1 MGKAFKV
8 IWKGLTT
15 VYEDLFRM
23 IAINFFWA
31 LIGAPLLLI
40 IWLITT
46 QVGDERLAYLLAGFL
61 FVLIPNPL
69 SVGIYYYAN
78 QIAHD
83 ERVDIS
89 TYWEGVKLY
98 WLRGLFL
105 FVVNLALILIV
116 SFNIYFYL
124 NIPSNIWLHL
134 VAIIWFYVAL
144 IWVGIQLY
152 LGPLLIEQKRKGL
165 LLLLRNA
172 FLLLIDNV
180 FFTLTILIIEII
192 LIFIALL
199 IPPIATLLIKS
210 VLATIESF
218 ALLNVLEKY
227 QQKEE
232 QAGAITNA
240 QTNSKS

>member
-8 IWKGLTT
+8 IWKGITT

-31 LIGAPLLLI
+31 LLGAPLLFI
-40 IWLITT
+40 IWIITT
-46 QVGDERLAYLLAGFL
+46 GTGDERLAYLLAGFL

-83 ERVDIS
+83 ERVDLS
-89 TYWEGVKLY
+89 TFWEGVKTY
-98 WLRGLFL
+98 WLRGLLL
-105 FVVNLALILIV
+105 FVVNLVLILIV

-124 NIPSNIWLHL
+124 NIPNNMWLHL

-144 IWVGIQLY
+144 IWIGIQIY
-152 LGPLLIEQKRKGL
+152 LGPLLIEQKRKGIVL
-165 LLLLRNA
+165 LMRNA
-172 FLLLIDNV
+172 FLLLLDNV
-180 FFTLTILIIEII
+180 LFTLIILIVEII
-192 LIFIALL
+192 FIFIALI
-199 IPPIATLLIKS
+199 IPPIATLLVKS
-210 VLATIESF
+210 LLAAIESF
-218 ALLNVLEKY
+218 ALLTVLEKY
-227 QQKEE
+227 QAQEE
-232 QAGAITNA
+232 KTGTVT